1 MNSNTRRNLPWRSG
15 LAALLL
21 ATGLA
26 AAAETNL
33 SKAVLFGG
41 TTITTGGRNWS
52 YLLWQPGDE
61 ALLSTKTLAIY
72 RKSGDAA
79 SVQPYQRE
87 SVIGPAWDVRMVT
100 AVLGRAQNV
109 GEDLGLLENAIQ
121 ENFRQVLPPGGAQLA
136 EKVLFCVQASLDKE
150 ELRENLKLLARRHP
164 ALGLVLGRAY
174 VGELPA
180 AGQVTYEL
188 REFDTASSTDLGV
201 IGRVTLTAGQ
211 VVPLPQPDP
220 PFKLL
225 PLDPAGAGPTT
236 RNKARKRHLSVD
248 LRWGT
253 PDDLRVKSLLQFG
266 FNVYRVEKAY
276 AESKGLAPQ
285 TNAAT
290 LLGHMAAAPDKVA
303 RVNRLP
309 VLPDGELTNAEAW
322 KAADTTTSFFTDDN
336 DRFGGG
342 APFQDGQQFYYYIAA
357 RDVLGRDG
365 ELSLGTLVTVCG
377 WMPPFPPEDLRVE
390 PLYDYNTVT
399 KTGHQ
404 HFRLRWLAAEPGEGI
419 GAIAG
424 YHVYRWQSVEQMQHF
439 APMVQSDGLI
449 HAPVGDPVPVGTGR
463 IAFVPHVGATTRYV
477 YEDTGAKAPVTPT
490 NAGQP
495 WVYSVRAVDNGV
507 CGPNISENSAPSVG
521 HLPNLGLIDPPIGTV
536 NVKRFTASL
545 VAKPTQAS
553 GTQPPGSLDSTVRY
567 VILRCTA
574 MGAAETLVEGV
585 EFYDQ
590 NNHFLATVP
599 MKGAVA
605 ELIVPLS
612 NVIATNVVYCRVRL
626 KVGVT
631 SAKLE
636 SKELNN
642 VIGSTMTLVPWELE
656 VDVVPAGANDHVVHH
671 VGPGLDGK
679 TIVGPEIQLM
689 CGVEGK
695 RYRLYR
701 RVNEGPLTLI
711 HQGTRP
717 VNNENVTLLDKNPPA
732 HSARLCYYAQV
743 DDLKGH
749 FSPLALIKCLESR
762 SGSLPQVQLKPI
774 TSTTTDGN
782 APAMRLDWVCPPH
795 GVERFEVW
803 LAKEASNPPAAAGN
817 QLSANLRTKI
827 PPYGSTG
834 DFSIPMGAYETPRV
848 AVIQVATGP
857 SDKFTATIPIEENRN
872 YLVAVRAVGPGP
884 FVDVMDSTE
893 PADAVE
899 GRPAGEFSEM
909 LLHRWASASEPQPV
923 VPQGDLAWP
932 ARPLAPVLPNTEGL
946 QVKYDEVIPQSM
958 SQVRVGPRVKIG
970 EWPVITHTSWGG
982 ARKSGSVLTS
992 YLHGHVSPLDYI
1004 TKKYALMS
1012 ANNTGTFATSLSE
1025 VVTPLPCALYRRR
1038 LPDGEIVQVTPL
1050 IEDIAYSH
1058 EPAGPAPE
1066 DQPHTIIH
1074 DPWVMALL
1082 PRSGQE
1088 LKGSL
1093 WLVDRHPVV
1102 KDAEYQY
1109 YVVFYDKTTHEVRAV
1124 ISTDT
1129 VKIAPPPPP

>member
-26 AAAETNL
+26 VAAETNL

-87 SVIGPAWDVRMVT
+87 SVIGPAWDLRMVT

-109 GEDLGLLENAIQ
+109 GEDLGALESALQ
-121 ENFRQVLPPGGAQLA
+121 ENFRQVLPPGGTQLA

-164 ALGLVLGRAY
+164 GLGLVLGRAY

-188 REFDTASSTDLGV
+188 REFDPASSTDLGV

-225 PLDPAGAGPTT
+225 PLVREGAGDTT
-236 RNKARKRHLSVD
+236 RKEARKRHLSVD

-285 TNAAT
+285 TTAAT
-290 LLGHMAAAPDKVA
+290 LLAHMAAAPGQVA

-309 VLPDGELTNAEAW
+309 VLPDGELTNADAW

-342 APFQDGQQFYYYIAA
+342 TPFQDGQQFYYYIAA

-404 HFRLRWLAAEPGEGI
+404 HFRLRWLPAEPGEGI

-463 IAFVPHVGATTRYV
+463 IAFVPHVGATLRYV

-545 VAKPTQAS
+545 VAKPLQGS
-553 GTQPPGSLDSTVRY
+553 VIIPPEYPAGNVRY
-567 VILRCTA
+567 VIFQCTST
-574 MGAAETLVEGV
+574 AAPLVESV
-585 EFYDQ
+585 EFYDASQ
-590 NNHFLATVP
+590 HFVGSAPMNGQVASITVP
-599 MKGAVA
+599 VP
-605 ELIVPLS
+605 IVNAAGGDKLWCRARLRVGITTAKEPSLAMPA
-612 NVIATNVVYCRVRL
+612 NV
-626 KVGVT
+626 
-631 SAKLE
+631 
-636 SKELNN
+636 
-642 VIGSTMTLVPWELE
+642 GSTMTIVPWELTVAS
-656 VDVVPAGANDHVVHH
+656 VDVPAGADDHVVHH

-679 TIVGPEIQLM
+679 TIVGPEIDLM
-689 CGVEGK
+689 CGAEGK

-711 HQGTRP
+711 HQGKRLEE
-717 VNNENVTLLDKNPPA
+717 NENVTLLDKNPPA

-743 DDLKGH
+743 DDLHGH

-774 TSTTTDGN
+774 TSTTTGVN

-817 QLSANLRTKI
+817 QLSANLRTNI

-884 FVDVMDSTE
+884 FVDVMEPTD

-909 LLHRWASASEPQPV
+909 LLHRWVSASEPQPV

-932 ARPLAPVLPNTEGL
+932 ARPLAPVLPNSEGL
-946 QVKYDEVIPQSM
+946 EAKYDEVIPQSM
-958 SQVRVGPRVKIG
+958 SQVHVGPRVKIG
-970 EWPVITHTSWGG
+970 EWGVLTHTTWGG

-992 YLHGHVSPLDYI
+992 YLHGHVNPLDYV
-1004 TKKYALMS
+1004 TKKYGLMGS
-1012 ANNTGTFATSLSE
+1012 NTTGMLGDFTDR
-1025 VVTPLPCALYRRR
+1025 VTPLPCALYRRR
-1038 LPDGEIVQVTPL
+1038 LPNGEIVQVTPL

-1066 DQPHTIIH
+1066 NQPHTIIH

-1082 PRSGQE
+1082 PRSGDE

-1093 WLVDRHPVV
+1093 WIVDRHPVV
-1102 KDAEYQY
+1102 KDAQYQY
-1109 YVVFYDKTTHEVRAV
+1109 YVVFYNQTTHEVRAV
-1124 ISTDT
+1124 IPTNT
-1129 VKIAPPPPP
+1129 VTISPPP